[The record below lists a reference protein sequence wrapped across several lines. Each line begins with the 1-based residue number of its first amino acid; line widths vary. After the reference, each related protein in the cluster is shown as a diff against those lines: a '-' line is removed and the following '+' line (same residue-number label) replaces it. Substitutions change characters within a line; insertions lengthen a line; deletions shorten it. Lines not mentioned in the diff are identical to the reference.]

1 MDTKT
6 KKNCEE
12 LIDERLAEREKD
24 IALLEEGEE
33 IAIGFHTETI
43 HTITLSWGGPADFI
57 EVRCVEDEVIS
68 MAYVY
73 QDWFD
78 GARRELDTGSAMWKY
93 ACQALGVN

>member
-6 KKNCEE
+6 KNCEE

-24 IALLEEGEE
+24 VAEALETDED
-33 IAIGFHTETI
+33 IAIGYHTETI

-57 EVRCVEDEVIS
+57 EVRCVGDEVIS

-93 ACQALGVN
+93 ACQQLGVE